1 MKTSKKFPTNK
12 LLPNNTSGEPG
23 TPFGQFEPVTERISK
38 NFLFG
43 YKHAYFINRDNFN

>member
-1 MKTSKKFPTNK
+1 MFLDLLGTILSKKWVIYG
-12 LLPNNTSGEPG
+12 LC